1 MFHQLYDS
9 TVKEVKMEEP
19 ENYYSNAVTP
29 AAEASISP
37 PKLKEKGK
45 KKMVKQSRS
54 DVNINSRN

>member
-29 AAEASISP
+29 LAEASISP
-37 PKLKEKGK
+37 PKLKEKAK